1 VNLAAFCPTLHK
13 LQVNS
18 INASIS
24 RMDRE
29 KFSNYTKF
37 VVISLGAICVFWA
50 LSKLPVNLDWG
61 YLLIVTFSI
70 LVAPRMSVSLPKS
83 NLILS
88 FSDAVVFLTFLIY
101 GGELAILTACIE
113 TAANV
118 VYLRSRNIKF
128 AKWFLPFNSSLA
140 VLHTTVTYGVL
151 LLFTNWNG
159 TLFNLHSTRELAT
172 VLGVL
177 SLSQFFGSSFF
188 AAVYQKIRS
197 SESIW
202 ANWKS
207 QGISSAFAQFAGAG
221 LAGVAFRVIT
231 FADMTLAVI
240 ASAIFGF
247 AYLNYR
253 KMINEI
259 NESIVTVEE
268 AERQKAETERE
279 RRKEA
284 EKHANQLSVSLE
296 KEERANVALRRSEKD
311 LQHAALHDS
320 LTTLANRK
328 QLNDILSGLIT
339 NYRNDPSTSFQVL
352 FLDIRSFK
360 DINDMLGHT
369 IGDKVLAIAAKR
381 FKRLVNPN
389 DVVARIGG
397 DEFAIVLRNVSSS
410 AKAHKVARR
419 IYDSIKQPFSL
430 SGHKLAI
437 DLNIGIA
444 PCDAEYSTPEEILRD
459 ADIAMH
465 FAKERNDGL
474 AIFTTDLRARFQERV
489 RFEMDLRNAIERH
502 ELTIHYQPI
511 VSLSDGNLI
520 GFEALLRWHHSEFGN
535 IPPIKFIPVA
545 ERAGL
550 IQPITVWILHETCR
564 QLRSWQQIGPE
575 YRDLMVSVNISG
587 KHLSN
592 NDLIDDVE
600 SALAATGLMASYLK
614 LEVTESSAMENAE
627 HTIEVLNRLKQIG
640 VQLSM
645 DDFGTG
651 YSSLSYLHRLPFDTL
666 KIDRS
671 FVYNVGENGENSEI
685 LQTIISLAKS
695 LRLRVI
701 AEGIE
706 TVAQFSL
713 LNNLGCD
720 YGQGYLLAKPKGRDE
735 TERLLYERPNWI
747 PFTPSGD
754 FEERQRDNANDANLP
769 VF

>member
-1 VNLAAFCPTLHK
+1 
-13 LQVNS
+13 
-18 INASIS
+18 
-24 RMDRE
+24 MDRE
-29 KFSNYTKF
+29 KISNYTKF
-37 VVISLGAICVFWA
+37 AVILTGAMCLCWA
-50 LSKLPVNLDWG
+50 LLNLPKSAFDWG
-61 YLLIVTFSI
+61 YLLILAFSI
-70 LVAPRMSVSLPKS
+70 FIAPRMSVSLPKS
-83 NLILS
+83 DIILN
-88 FSDAVVFLTFLIY
+88 FSDAAVFLTFLLY
-101 GGELAILTACIE
+101 GGELAILTVLVE
-113 TAANV
+113 TAANAI
-118 VYLRSRNIKF
+118 YLRRAGVKLV
-128 AKWFLPFNSSLA
+128 KWFLLFNSFLA
-140 VLHTTVTYGVL
+140 VLYTTATYGIL
-151 LLFTNWNG
+151 SLFTNWNG
-159 TLFNLHSTRELAT
+159 TAFDLNSTRDLAM

-177 SLSQFFGSSFF
+177 SLSQFFGSSIF
-188 AAVYQKIRS
+188 AAIYWKIRS

-221 LAGVAFRVIT
+221 LAGVAFKVIT
-231 FADMTLAVI
+231 YANLTLAVI
-240 ASAIFGF
+240 AFAIFVF

-253 KMINEI
+253 RMISEI
-259 NESIVTVEE
+259 NDSIEQAEE
-268 AERQKAETERE
+268 AERQKAQTERV
-279 RRKEA
+279 RRLEA
-284 EKHANQLSVSLE
+284 EKHADELSVSLE
-296 KEERANVALRRSEKD
+296 KEESANAALRRSEKE
-311 LQHAALHDS
+311 LQHAALHDL

-328 QLNDILSGLIT
+328 QLNDILGDLIK
-339 NYRNDPSTSFQVL
+339 NYRSDPTASFQVL

-381 FKRLVNPN
+381 FKRVVNPN

-397 DEFAIVLRNVSSS
+397 DEFAIVLRNVASS
-410 AKAHKVARR
+410 ARAHKIARR
-419 IYDSIKQPFSL
+419 IYDSIRQPFSL
-430 SGHKLAI
+430 GGHKIEI
-437 DLNIGIA
+437 DMNIGIA

-489 RFEMDLRNAIERH
+489 RFEMDLRHAIERK
-502 ELTIHYQPI
+502 EMSIHYQPI
-511 VSLSDGNLI
+511 ISLAGGELI

-535 IPPIKFIPVA
+535 IPPNKFIPIA

-550 IQPITVWILHETCR
+550 IQPITVWVLHETCK
-564 QLRSWQQIGPE
+564 QLRLWQQIGSE
-575 YRDLMVSVNISG
+575 YRNLIVSVNISG

-600 SALAATGLMASYLK
+600 SALESTSLRAGCLK

-627 HTIEVLNRLKQIG
+627 HTITVLNRLKQIG

-671 FVYNVGENGENSEI
+671 FVYNVGEHGENSEI

-706 TVAQFSL
+706 TIAQFSL

-720 YGQGYLLAKPKGRDE
+720 YGQGFLLAVPKGKDD
-735 TERLLYERPNWI
+735 TERLLYARPNWI
-747 PFTPSGD
+747 PFTPTGQ
-754 FEERQRDNANDANLP
+754 FEKQRHDHPSDAHLP